1 MRCVFTDEQLLTL
14 LHDDVPF
21 GDLTTE
27 LLLTP
32 DKLTKGLNATKIHQ
46 ADLNDNLWDEI
57 QRHIDAGHLVLCMG
71 AGSIDGW
78 VRQQLASN

>member
-1 MRCVFTDEQLLTL
+1 MLECAQEIYWLPTYLSREA
-14 LHDDVPF
+14 P
-21 GDLTTE
+21 E
-27 LLLTP
+27 LEILTP
-32 DKLTKGLNATKIHQ
+32 AELTSELNATKLHQ
-46 ADLNDNLWDEI
+46 ADLNDNLWAEI